1 MKRITFITTGII
13 INLIVLGAPLLFTGW
28 HILIAY
34 LGSLLYLLLTGLIN
48 SQYDR
53 CPPSYWFF
61 PYKKI
66 YHSDLGELYCE
77 AGKPSKNEIDKV
89 YIYEQKWLSINKIA
103 EVDYN
108 VDIEYLKKLIK
119 NELDRVYSLRIKDEK
134 SSFKKWDGYLDTQS
148 KRDDKLNKLGI

>member
-13 INLIVLGAPLLFTGW
+13 INLILLGVPLLFTGW
-28 HILIAY
+28 HIFFAY
-34 LGSLLYLLLTGLIN
+34 IGSLLYLLVTALVN

-53 CPPSYWFF
+53 CPPTYWFF

-89 YIYEQKWLSINKIA
+89 YIYEQRWLSITKIA
-103 EVDYN
+103 EVNYD

-119 NELDRVYSLRIKDEK
+119 TQLDHVYSLRMKDDK

-148 KRDDKLNKLGI
+148 KRDDKLTKIGI